1 MKERGQNM
9 QKREHRNQE
18 EAHVPL
24 QGKMHAFN
32 SNSKEMFPFLNEKE
46 REFKE
51 EDVSIPLGTWGGKFM
66 SLLKQ
71 NSKERRNFQ
80 KFKKGDT

>member
-1 MKERGQNM
+1 VKERGQSK

-24 QGKMHAFN
+24 QGKVHAFN

-51 EDVSIPLGTWGGKFM
+51 EDVSMGWRTPTYLPK
-66 SLLKQ
+66 KE
-71 NSKERRNFQ
+71 NSKKERGREWV
-80 KFKKGDT
+80 